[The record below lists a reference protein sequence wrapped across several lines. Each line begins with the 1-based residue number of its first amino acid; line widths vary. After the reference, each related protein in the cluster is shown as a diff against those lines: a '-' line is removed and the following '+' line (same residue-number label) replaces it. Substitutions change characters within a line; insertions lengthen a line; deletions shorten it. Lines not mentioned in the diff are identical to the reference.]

1 MVLGHAA
8 NRAATRKQD
17 ARSDWKDAMSHTARL
32 IAGFSDAPTTWIGRM
47 SMSLMCRGRIT
58 AHAAVICATVGA
70 LSLAM
75 PRPAGAAYATDST
88 QSNLSMPQTSSPASA
103 DVLLMSAAEPQAVDI
118 QWALYDHRQMLP
130 DIAAQNDAL
139 PVSAPSQVSQ
149 AISEPSISQLPHVEA
164 PAPQESASDIND
176 KLVPLPV
183 IHLGWAVLLCAL
195 LFNLGA
201 RVLRIRRRVR
211 TF

>member
-1 MVLGHAA
+1 MQKPGGEAKAGCAFGLEGCHVTHRTTYCGILG
-8 NRAATRKQD
+8 RA
-17 ARSDWKDAMSHTARL
+17 
-32 IAGFSDAPTTWIGRM
+32 TTWIGRM

-58 AHAAVICATVGA
+58 AHAAVICATVCA

-118 QWALYDHRQMLP
+118 QWALYDRRQMLP

-139 PVSAPSQVSQ
+139 PVSAF
-149 AISEPSISQLPHVEA
+149 
-164 PAPQESASDIND
+164 ASFAGNFRAQ
-176 KLVPLPV
+176 
-183 IHLGWAVLLCAL
+183 HLATAACRSTCAA
-195 LFNLGA
+195 GIGVGYQ
-201 RVLRIRRRVR
+201 R
-211 TF
+211 